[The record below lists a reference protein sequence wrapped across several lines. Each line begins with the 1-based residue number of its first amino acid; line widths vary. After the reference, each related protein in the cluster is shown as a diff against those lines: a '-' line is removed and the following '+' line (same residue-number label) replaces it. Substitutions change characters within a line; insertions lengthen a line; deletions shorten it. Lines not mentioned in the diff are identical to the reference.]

1 MHGRN
6 GYSGEIW
13 NKFLFRNTVSGTYP
27 LAIFN
32 FDLKNAIKIYSLRK
46 KKNKSCRTLQITID
60 RKLCAIRLVEFTRAL
75 TSLLNGKCFNVYF
88 WNVLITFV
96 REHCVSALRLPL
108 KTRRNFSEF
117 RFEKPKWLFRYL
129 KYSAIFFF
137 RIWKRWRSIR
147 YFWFEL
153 SDSQ

>member
-1 MHGRN
+1 MESIQGLDYSWNGIIVLLMHGRN

-96 REHCVSALRLPL
+96 REHCVFCTAAPF
-108 KTRRNFSEF
+108 KDTTKFQWI
-117 RFEKPKWLFRYL
+117 P
-129 KYSAIFFF
+129 
-137 RIWKRWRSIR
+137 IR
-147 YFWFEL
+147 KAKVAV
-153 SDSQ
+153 